1 MFIEVCL
8 LSLGVFASSEL
19 YKKIGSFYGE
29 YAEKSHNR
37 NQQKKKEPL
46 MRSRA
51 VTSSTISK
59 NTEVRS
65 ASESLTTQEKS
76 KPREE
81 LSECMNV
88 GNDPKSVQKLRV
100 RTMSECEY
108 FGMSISASGNTVA
121 IDSHELSTNQFDV
134 VYIMTRDDT
143 FCWHPQAKL
152 SIPKINFFDSVSLS
166 SDTLAVGAAD
176 VYIFV
181 RSGTS
186 WSQQAK
192 LSIPDADWLDS
203 VSLSGDTLAVSTRY
217 DGSSDDSPVDATV
230 VHIFV
235 RSGTS
240 WSQQAKL
247 SIPDTSLLDGVSLS
261 GETLAVGTSSRDAV
275 HIFVRSGTSWS
286 QQEKLSI
293 PDTTSLDSISL
304 SGDTLAVGTS
314 SRDAVHIFV
323 RSGSSWSQQAKLNI
337 PPGTDRLDSVSLSG
351 DTLAVSVRYDDDANV
366 VHIFVRSGT
375 SWSQQT
381 KLANSHRS
389 AAVSGQAVFT
399 AYKGYKTG
407 TELYIYS
414 ENVCIQKNAL
424 SAITLQFPEPSQ

>member
-51 VTSSTISK
+51 VKSSTIPK
-59 NTEVRS
+59 NTEIRS
-65 ASESLTTQEKS
+65 ASEALTTQEKS
-76 KPREE
+76 KPRED

-100 RTMSECEY
+100 STMSECEY
-108 FGMSISASGNTVA
+108 FGMSISASDNTVA

-203 VSLSGDTLAVSTRY
+203 VSLSGNTLAVSTRY

-261 GETLAVGTSSRDAV
+261 GN
-275 HIFVRSGTSWS
+275 
-286 QQEKLSI
+286 
-293 PDTTSLDSISL
+293 
-304 SGDTLAVGTS
+304 TLAVGTS

-323 RSGSSWSQQAKLNI
+323 RSGSSWSQQTKLNI

-351 DTLAVSVRYDDDANV
+351 DTLAVSARYNDSPDDTNV

-381 KLANSHRS
+381 KLTNSHRS

>member
-51 VTSSTISK
+51 VTSSAISK

-65 ASESLTTQEKS
+65 ASESLTPQEKS
-76 KPREE
+76 KPRE
-81 LSECMNV
+81 
-88 GNDPKSVQKLRV
+88 DPKSVQKLRV

-203 VSLSGDTLAVSTRY
+203 VSLSGNTLAVSTRY
-217 DGSSDDSPVDATV
+217 DGSSDDSSVDATV

-286 QQEKLSI
+286 QQAKLSI

-304 SGDTLAVGTS
+304 SGETLAVGTS

-351 DTLAVSVRYDDDANV
+351 NTLAVSARYNDSPDDTNV
-366 VHIFVRSGT
+366 VHIFARSGT
-375 SWSQQT
+375 SWKQQT

>member
-51 VTSSTISK
+51 VTSSAIPK

-76 KPREE
+76 KPRE
-81 LSECMNV
+81 
-88 GNDPKSVQKLRV
+88 DPKSVQKLRV
-100 RTMSECEY
+100 STMSECEY

-152 SIPKINFFDSVSLS
+152 NIPKINFFDSVSLS

-286 QQEKLSI
+286 QQAKLSI

-304 SGDTLAVGTS
+304 SGETLAVGTS

-337 PPGTDRLDSVSLSG
+337 PLGTDRLDSVSLSG
-351 DTLAVSVRYDDDANV
+351 NTLAVSARYDDSSDDANV

-424 SAITLQFPEPSQ
+424 SAITLHFPEPSQ